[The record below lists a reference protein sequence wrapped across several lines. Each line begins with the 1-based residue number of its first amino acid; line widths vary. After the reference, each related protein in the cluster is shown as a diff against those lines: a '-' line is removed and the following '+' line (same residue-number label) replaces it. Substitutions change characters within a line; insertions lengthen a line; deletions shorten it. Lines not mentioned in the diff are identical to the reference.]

1 MLMSDQTRAVLWMC
15 GGVLSF
21 SFMAIS
27 GRELSSELSTSQI
40 LFVRSVVGFSVMVLV
55 MCRVGWGEA
64 WHHSFSNACYTKYC
78 TLLGAICLV
87 LWDRV
92 NFFGR
97 SVCARIYHAFL
108 DGYSGGSSVG

>member
-55 MCRVGWGEA
+55 MCRVGWGKLGTTHFRTHVIRNIAHFLGQYA
-64 WHHSFSNACYTKYC
+64 WFM
-78 TLLGAICLV
+78 
-87 LWDRV
+87 
-92 NFFGR
+92 
-97 SVCARIYHAFL
+97 
-108 DGYSGGSSVG
+108 GSR